1 MSRGHTADEQEG
13 AEDVFR
19 LPRFFAFWSAETVSG
34 FGTYIT
40 MLAVQTVV
48 VLLLGGTA
56 MDVGLV
62 NAAGLLPNL
71 LGPLAG
77 AIVERF
83 RRARVLVATDIG
95 NGSVLCLLPLL
106 WTIGRLNT
114 PTLMV
119 IMFSSG
125 VLTVLNR
132 AASQSI
138 LPRLVP
144 PQHLLAANARLD
156 QGATVAQTSG
166 GFIAGT
172 LIAILGAPIAVLVDA
187 ASYFASA
194 AAIATL
200 RLEEPRPV
208 LDHRLRSLPGEIA
221 EGMRWIY
228 THPMLRPLAISTHV
242 WFLANGIVG
251 TVFAAFALLALHIG
265 PFWLGFTY
273 AAAGV
278 SGLAGSLLAVR
289 VGRRLGAG
297 RTVIACRALTALAWV
312 PVAALPEE
320 ASLWTAIPL
329 LTLGQALFGF
339 SIGVENASE
348 MSFWQAATPD
358 PLQARVNASR
368 RSINRAMIV
377 VGAPAGGF
385 LVGMVGYGLTAWIAV
400 ALFAVAVGVVAR
412 SAFRRAT

>member
-40 MLAVQTVV
+40 ILAVQTVV

-125 VLTVLNR
+125 VLTVLNNAGQYLLLDYDQLAQER
-132 AASQSI
+132 AS
-138 LPRLVP
+138 
-144 PQHLLAANARLD
+144 LLQAGPGFKEAELQDQQPAA
-156 QGATVAQTSG
+156 
-166 GFIAGT
+166 
-172 LIAILGAPIAVLVDA
+172 LGAVPL
-187 ASYFASA
+187 SSSA
-194 AAIATL
+194 AAGSAAT
-200 RLEEPRPV
+200 
-208 LDHRLRSLPGEIA
+208 G
-221 EGMRWIY
+221 
-228 THPMLRPLAISTHV
+228 
-242 WFLANGIVG
+242 
-251 TVFAAFALLALHIG
+251 AAAGASG
-265 PFWLGFTY
+265 G
-273 AAAGV
+273 AGV
-278 SGLAGSLLAVR
+278 SGDGAGDGSAGGSGGAGGAAPQGSVKAAQGWYSDTLSLLV
-289 VGRRLGAG
+289 
-297 RTVIACRALTALAWV
+297 TV
-312 PVAALPEE
+312 
-320 ASLWTAIPL
+320 
-329 LTLGQALFGF
+329 
-339 SIGVENASE
+339 
-348 MSFWQAATPD
+348 D
-358 PLQARVNASR
+358 H
-368 RSINRAMIV
+368 
-377 VGAPAGGF
+377 
-385 LVGMVGYGLTAWIAV
+385 
-400 ALFAVAVGVVAR
+400 
-412 SAFRRAT
+412 